1 MVQLRSWG
9 RDFELKFDSRP
20 CLDFKGVFCMAIT
33 DPPVAQLAYKTEQF
47 TGRQRGWI
55 RTLNK
60 WRFHPKTLAV
70 APFMEKEF

>member
-1 MVQLRSWG
+1 
-9 RDFELKFDSRP
+9 
-20 CLDFKGVFCMAIT
+20 MAIT